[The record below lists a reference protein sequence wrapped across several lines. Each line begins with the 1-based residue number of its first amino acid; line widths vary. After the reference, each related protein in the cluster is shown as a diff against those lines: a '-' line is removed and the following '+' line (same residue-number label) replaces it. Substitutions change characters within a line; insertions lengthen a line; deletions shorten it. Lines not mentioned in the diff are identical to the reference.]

1 MSQASAPSPA
11 IRLTRDEYCIF
22 SLAYPVA
29 LRNPNPL
36 YELVFNFKKAHMSR
50 NIGGYLAELLVAN
63 DIDTVFGIP
72 GVHNLELYRGLTAT
86 SVRHV
91 LVRHE
96 QGAGFAADGFARLS
110 GRPAAAFVISGPGLT
125 NIMTAAAQAYS
136 DSVPLLVVAAAPVR
150 ASFTKQWG
158 VLHELYDQAALAAG
172 VFGIARSARSAEDVR
187 EHLRLCLAS
196 FRTAR
201 PRPAYLEIPLDVLA
215 ETTTLE
221 AQRFEGTPLM
231 PQASPDQI
239 GAAVRLLS
247 QAARPLIIAGG
258 GARRAGAELHRLV
271 ETLDCPLVTTAAGKG
286 VLAES
291 HPANLGTALP
301 YRPIQQLTFDA
312 DVVLAVG
319 TELSETDIYF
329 TTKLPLGGLLI
340 RIDVDPVKLSDQYAA
355 DVCVWSDART
365 ALHSIN
371 QALASRSQ
379 DAVTRTGW
387 RTAIGGVAKFRS
399 DIESGLDAKT
409 RAQWSA
415 LRAIKT
421 ALPWDG
427 VVFSDMTQIAY
438 SGNYAYPVDN
448 PGQWFHPS
456 GYGTLGFALP
466 AALGAKISSPARAV
480 IALAGDFGLQ
490 FTVTELMTAVEA
502 GLSLPIVVWNN
513 AALGQIRDD
522 MVAAGIPQL
531 GVIGRNPDF
540 VALAKAYGAEAYR
553 VHDAAALT
561 EAVRTAL
568 NHAGP
573 TLIEVVA
580 SSFEK

>member
-1 MSQASAPSPA
+1 MAVS
-11 IRLTRDEYCIF
+11 
-22 SLAYPVA
+22 
-29 LRNPNPL
+29 NPNAL
-36 YELVFNFKKAHMSR
+36 HELVFNFKKAHMSR
-50 NIGGYLAELLVAN
+50 NIGGYLVELLDKN
-63 DIDTVFGIP
+63 GIDTVFGIP
-72 GVHNLELYRGLTAT
+72 GVHNLELYRGLTA
-86 SVRHV
+86 SNLRHV

-125 NIMTAAAQAYS
+125 NILTAAAQAYS
-136 DSVPLLVVAAAPVR
+136 DSIPLLVIASAPVR
-150 ASFTKQWG
+150 ASFGKRWG
-158 VLHELYDQAALAAG
+158 VLHELYDQAGLAAG
-172 VFGIARSARSAEDVR
+172 VFGIARSAHSAEDVR
-187 EHLRLCLAS
+187 DHLRLCLAS
-196 FRTAR
+196 LRTGR

-215 ETTTLE
+215 QSTTLV
-221 AQRFEGTPLM
+221 ADRFESAALLPE
-231 PQASPDQI
+231 ASPDRI
-239 GAAVRLLS
+239 AAAVRLLAQS
-247 QAARPLIIAGG
+247 ARPLIIAGG
-258 GARRAGAELHRLV
+258 GARHAGAELRHLA

-291 HPANLGTALP
+291 HPANFGTSLP
-301 YRPIQQLTFDA
+301 YRPIQQLIEDA

-319 TELSETDIYF
+319 TELGETDMYF
-329 TTKLPLGGLLI
+329 TTRLPLGGLLI
-340 RIDVDPVKLSDQYAA
+340 RIDIDPVKLSDQYAA
-355 DVCVWSDART
+355 DVCLWADARG

-371 QALASRSQ
+371 RALADRPQ
-379 DAVTRTGW
+379 ATAAGPGW
-387 RTAIGGVAKFRS
+387 RTALGGFAKY
-399 DIESGLDAKT
+399 
-409 RAQWSA
+409 RAEIDGGMDSKARALVSA

-438 SGNYAYPVDN
+438 LGNYAYPVDN

-490 FTVTELMTAVEA
+490 FTLSELMTAVEA

-513 AALGQIRDD
+513 SALGQIRDD

-540 VALAKAYGAEAYR
+540 VAIAHAYGAEGYR
-553 VHDAAALT
+553 VHDPAALT
-561 EAVRTAL
+561 EALRSAL
-568 NHAGP
+568 DHAGP
-573 TLIEVVA
+573 TLIEMVA
-580 SSFEK
+580 ASFDKESAQ